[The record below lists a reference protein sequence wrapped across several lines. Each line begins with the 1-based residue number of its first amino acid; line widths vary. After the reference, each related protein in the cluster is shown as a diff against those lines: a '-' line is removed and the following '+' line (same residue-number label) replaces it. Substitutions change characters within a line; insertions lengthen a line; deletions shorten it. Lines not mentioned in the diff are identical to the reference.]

1 MNKTGQPADP
11 PPPGVPIRK
20 SPITKSEVVVTLE
33 NMGRILE
40 IVGANPFKIRALFN
54 AAHELEAISGNLEQ
68 MVETGELLDVQ
79 GIGKSIFGYIK
90 EMIQRGTFEEYER
103 LKEDVPPGL
112 LQVMRIPGM
121 GPKKV
126 KAVYEEL
133 NVKSVDDLEKVA
145 KAGRIAELEGFG
157 EKSQGKILK
166 GIDSY
171 RRYSKRHLL
180 STGIKAAQSVSDAV
194 ASHPDVLRFLLGG
207 SIRRHKETIKD
218 IDILASAKKSNGI
231 MELFTTLPE
240 VESVIA
246 HGDTKSSVTLK
257 SGINADLRVVSDAEF
272 PFAAL
277 YFTGSKSHNTDMR
290 ARAKKMGYKLNEYG
304 LFRDE
309 KSTPC
314 KDEAAVFKK
323 LGLDYIPPELR
334 ESMGEIE
341 AAEHHALPKLI
352 SEEDVKGILHVHTT
366 YSDGGATVEEM
377 AKGAKKLGFE
387 YLGITDHSKS
397 AAYAGGL
404 SVEKVKAQAE
414 EIAALN
420 KSMTGF
426 RIFHGIESDIL
437 ADGSLDYDD
446 DTLRTFD
453 FVVASVHSIFNLS
466 EAEMTDRIIRAIEN
480 PHTTIL
486 GHPTGRLLLQR
497 EGYRLNLNAVI
508 DACAERG
515 VAIEINAHPSRLD
528 IDWRFA
534 RVARYKGAKILIGPD
549 AHSVKGMAH
558 YRYGVGVTRKGWL
571 TADDVINT
579 FDTKQMEAFFG
590 SRAKVT

>member
-1 MNKTGQPADP
+1 MNKSGEPVDRASQGA
-11 PPPGVPIRK
+11 PIRK

-33 NMGRILE
+33 NMGRIME
-40 IVGANPFKIRALFN
+40 ITGANPFKIRAFFN
-54 AAHELEAISGNLEQ
+54 AARELEAISGDLEQ
-68 MVETGELLDVQ
+68 MVDSGELLDVQ

-90 EMIQRGTFEEYER
+90 EMVERGTFDEFEN
-103 LKEDVPPGL
+103 LKKDVPPGL

-133 NVKSVDDLEKVA
+133 DVKSVDDLEKVA
-145 KAGRIAELEGFG
+145 RAGRIAELEGFG
-157 EKSQGKILK
+157 EKSQEKILK

-180 STGIKAAQSVSDAV
+180 STGKKAAESLFEAVS
-194 ASHPDVLRFLLGG
+194 SHPDVQRSLLGG

-218 IDILASAKKSNGI
+218 IDILVSAKKSDAI
-231 MELFTTLPE
+231 MDLFTTFPE
-240 VESVIA
+240 VDSVIA
-246 HGDTKSSVTLK
+246 HGETKSSVMLK
-257 SGINADLRVVSDAEF
+257 SGINADLRVVSDKEF

-290 ARAKKMGYKLNEYG
+290 GRAKKRGFKLNEYG

-309 KSTPC
+309 EPTPC

-341 AAEHHALPKLI
+341 AAEHHSLPDLI
-352 SEEDVKGILHVHTT
+352 TEEDVRGILHVHTT
-366 YSDGGATVEEM
+366 YSDGGASIEEM
-377 AKGAKKLGFE
+377 ATGARQLGFE
-387 YLGITDHSKS
+387 YLGISDHSKS
-397 AAYAGGL
+397 AGYAGGL
-404 SVEKVKAQAE
+404 PVAKVKAQAK

-420 KSMTGF
+420 KSMKGF

-446 DTLRTFD
+446 DTLGTFD

-466 EAEMTDRIIRAIEN
+466 EPEMTKRMIKAIEN
-480 PHTTIL
+480 PHTTII

-497 EGYRLNLNAVI
+497 EAYPMNLNSVI
-508 DACAERG
+508 EACAEHG

-534 RVARYKGAKILIGPD
+534 RVAKYKGVKILIGPD
-549 AHSVKGMAH
+549 AHSVKGIA
-558 YRYGVGVTRKGWL
+558 YYTYGVGTARKGWL

-579 FDTKQMEAFFG
+579 YDTKQMEAFLSARG
-590 SRAKVT
+590 RKT